1 MMEYWN
7 DVEDKKTKIL
17 LYPLFH
23 YSNIPLFQLRSE
35 AELSSV
41 SYQTCFYF
49 PFQLGFLFSKNAE
62 SPSLA
67 SSANRLVTMTHLA

>member
-35 AELSSV
+35 AELSSFTALPV
-41 SYQTCFYF
+41 DALDDILPVRLTRISHSG
-49 PFQLGFLFSKNAE
+49 LAKLFF
-62 SPSLA
+62 
-67 SSANRLVTMTHLA
+67 